1 VGLLEIGRVVRPHGL
16 RGEVVVELVTN
27 RLERLAPGTELVLAA
42 AGGNGER
49 PVVVESAHPHSR
61 RYLVRFVG
69 VDGVDAAEGLRNG
82 LLLAPAVEDPGAFF
96 VHDLIG
102 KTVLDQDG
110 TVRGLVTSVQDNP
123 ASDLLVLDDG
133 QLVPVRFVLEV
144 SGSEIR
150 VEVPEG
156 LFD

>member
-49 PVVVESAHPHSR
+49 PVVVKSAHPHSR